1 VIEDDPYLS
10 NFKFT
15 KDPELS
21 IIEYK
26 TILEEPLTNI
36 DDIFKTTLV
45 EFKSVYKDDQYLKHF
60 MDSYKGE
67 IDNFLM

>member
-1 VIEDDPYLS
+1 MIDNDPYLS

-21 IIEYK
+21 IIDYK
-26 TILEEPLTNI
+26 TILEEPLTNTE
-36 DDIFKTTLV
+36 DIFKTTLI

-60 MDSYKGE
+60 MDSNKG
-67 IDNFLM
+67 DL